1 MSARA
6 GLCRVLGRHSLAYPS
21 GFCLLQDYFEWY
33 LAGCPHGVQCFTVC
47 TLIAWLFVLNCI
59 LTIFLLVDLTYS
71 LTLRRAL
78 HPQPPHSR
86 QQPEYQSEFTPEQSV
101 PDVAS
106 LLVRCGSQMFRVRT
120 ASEGREVDQ

>member
-47 TLIAWLFVLNCI
+47 GTGGS
-59 LTIFLLVDLTYS
+59 S

-78 HPQPPHSR
+78 DPQPPHSR
-86 QQPEYQSEFTPEQSV
+86 QQPEYQFEFTPEQSV

-120 ASEGREVDQ
+120 ASEGREVDP